1 MNEFFTIV
9 SELERSLKDITQAQ
23 SFNISINDQPIDS
36 DSLKNLINSVVTE
49 GNKHRSQT
57 WAAHMTGPISAA
69 SLFGQIVAS
78 LHNGNLLSASLY
90 PVLANIEK
98 QLLSWFSHLFH
109 QPYGHFTSGSTYGNL
124 EALWQAKKHS
134 TTSRIVYA
142 STAAHYSIAKACQI
156 LDLELR
162 LIETN
167 AHDQLIPN
175 ALEAAC
181 RIQTPLAI
189 IATIGTSAAGVIDPI
204 AQCCDTAKRFNAWCH
219 IDAAWGGALA
229 ILPEYQPLFKL
240 CGQADSICF
249 DPHKGWQQAKPA
261 GVLLYKH
268 AIEPMMSYDTNYLEA
283 APLNTLV
290 GSHGGELF
298 LPLWFDLIIN
308 GIDALRH
315 QVQQRLKQ
323 ASTFSNMLAGRIE
336 FELYPSETGIVCFGL
351 KSMSALNSLV
361 DQGMIS
367 KANIAGKPV
376 YRAVFTHHNVLAE
389 SLFNEIAQHL

>member
-1 MNEFFTIV
+1 MNPFFTVI
-9 SELERSLKDITQAQ
+9 SELERSLNNIVQAQ
-23 SFNISINDQPIDS
+23 PFNIAIHDQPIDS
-36 DSLKNLINSVVTE
+36 ESLENLINSVVSE
-49 GNKHRSQT
+49 GNKHHSQT
-57 WAAHMTGPISAA
+57 WAAHMTAPISAA
-69 SLFGQIVAS
+69 SMFGQLVAS

-90 PVLANIEK
+90 PVLATIEK
-98 QLLSWFSHLFH
+98 QLLSWFSQLFH

-167 AHDQLIPN
+167 DHDQLIPS

-189 IATIGTSAAGVIDPI
+189 IATLGTSAAGVIDPI
-204 AQCCDTAKRFNAWCH
+204 AACCDIAKRVNAWCH

-229 ILPEYQPLFKL
+229 ILPEYQSLFAL

-249 DPHKGWQQAKPA
+249 DPHKGWQQPKPA
-261 GVLLYKH
+261 GVLLYKKN
-268 AIEPMMSYDTNYLEA
+268 IEPMLSFDTNYLETT
-283 APLNTLV
+283 PLNSLV

-298 LPLWFDLIIN
+298 LALWFDLIIN
-308 GIDALRH
+308 GVDALSS
-315 QVQQRLKQ
+315 RLKQ
-323 ASTFSNMLAGRIE
+323 RLEQANAFSDMLAVTME
-336 FELYPSETGIVCFGL
+336 FELYRSETGIVCFSL
-351 KSMSALNSLV
+351 KPMSALNTLV

-367 KANIAGKPV
+367 KAKIAGKPV
-376 YRAVFTHHNVLAE
+376 YRTVFSHHYVQAE
-389 SLFNEIAQHL
+389 SLMNEIAKNL